1 LVEIS
6 YKLLKLLEER
16 PDISQRELARELGV
30 SLGKTNYCM
39 KALVDKGW
47 VKVDNFRNS
56 QNKLAYAYILTPKG
70 VSEKAKVTLNFLQRK
85 RSEFEAI
92 RQEIEQLQREVQQ
105 SGEPPD

>member
-1 LVEIS
+1 MVEIS
-6 YKLLKLLEER
+6 YKLLKLLEAR

-30 SLGKTNYCM
+30 SLGKTNYCV

-92 RQEIEQLQREVQQ
+92 KKEIEQLQREVHQ
-105 SGEPPD
+105 SGESPE

>member
-1 LVEIS
+1 MVEIS

>member
-1 LVEIS
+1 MVEIS
-6 YKLLKLLEER
+6 YKLLKLLEAR

-30 SLGKTNYCM
+30 SLGKTNYCV

-70 VSEKAKVTLNFLQRK
+70 VSEKAKVTLSFLQRK
-85 RSEFEAI
+85 RNEFEAI
-92 RQEIEQLQREVQQ
+92 KKEIEQLQLEIQQ
-105 SGEPPD
+105 SGKSTE